1 MMLQVCVVSE
11 QQILKIKRIKKDK
24 LVFTG
29 SFIDFL
35 AHLVT
40 TACYRVTAYFANIP
54 FVKVC
59 IYNGINDYIAQ

>member
-1 MMLQVCVVSE
+1 M
-11 QQILKIKRIKKDK
+11 IKKDT

-40 TACYRVTAYFANIP
+40 AACYRVTAYFANIP

-59 IYNGINDYIAQ
+59 IYNGINDYCTIINNYFHENGFSNI